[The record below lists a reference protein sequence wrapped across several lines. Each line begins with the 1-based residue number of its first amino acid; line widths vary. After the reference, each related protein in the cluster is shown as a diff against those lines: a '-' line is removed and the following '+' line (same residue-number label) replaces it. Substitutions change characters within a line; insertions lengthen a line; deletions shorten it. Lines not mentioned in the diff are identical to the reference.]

1 MNNKDYWVL
10 TLNFLFERATSLI
23 HQKNKQIDKLL
34 DRNIGSMDVEELN
47 AFVKEQDKKI
57 EEICK
62 LIDYVYKYQYRNE
75 NPFQNYISTKED

>member
-10 TLNFLFERATSLI
+10 TLNFLFERVTSLI

-57 EEICK
+57 EEVCK
-62 LIDYVYKYQYRNE
+62 LIDYVYKYQY
-75 NPFQNYISTKED
+75 